1 MHSPQTWSRCL
12 PPRLAWLWVACAAA
26 ACAGCEN
33 RVGDGPPASF
43 DDAAVGDAG
52 VPDGSTGDAGAEL
65 DLGAPLDAGHDQG
78 VTSPD
83 NGVAPDD
90 VAPDA
95 LPLADG
101 STGVTLAASHELLYR
116 VEVPRGEH
124 VGFRFDFAPTT
135 AAVTMTVERYD
146 GVGPAYLGL
155 TNGGR
160 GIRTLAVFEPQAART
175 YWVRLTSST
184 ALTGTLHVT
193 RTPFA
198 DGPECLGD
206 CDRLLQL
213 PLPID
218 PAVDGYDW
226 TPGTVMRYQ
235 FGRRDLLMLVRYAGQ
250 SMAAAGYAPFIPEDF
265 SQWDGETPGTDTGS
279 LRHASH
285 QRGKD
290 VDISLYGLDGEAP
303 WRTYCQLMYVD
314 GRECVAGTATNYDG
328 YANARM
334 FGAFYQ
340 SGRVTRAFLDRE
352 LIPPTRAGA
361 DDAVLDGTVDAD
373 LRPLY
378 SDGVHLQHWPN
389 HDNHIHVR
397 VSEDA
402 YPVSATLQKDGVRR
416 PRFVVSVGEFEAP

>member
-1 MHSPQTWSRCL
+1 MAWPWLACL
-12 PPRLAWLWVACAAA
+12 AVVGV

-33 RVGDGPPASF
+33 RVGDGPPGAF
-43 DDAAVGDAG
+43 DDAALGDAG
-52 VPDGSTGDAGAEL
+52 VLDSGVD
-65 DLGAPLDAGHDQG
+65 DLGSAADLDVPFDGGGDQG

-83 NGVAPDD
+83 SGVAPAE
-90 VAPDA
+90 VAPEA

-101 STGVTLAASHELLYR
+101 ASSVTLAAGAERLYR

-124 VGFRFDFAPTT
+124 VGFRLDFTPTN

-175 YWVRLTSST
+175 YWVRLTTTT
-184 ALTGTLHVT
+184 ALTGALNVT

-226 TPGTVMRYQ
+226 TPSTVMRYQ
-235 FGRRDLLMLVRYAGQ
+235 FGRRDLLMLVRFAGQ

-314 GRECVAGTATNYDG
+314 GRECVAGTVTNYDG

-334 FGAFYQ
+334 FAAFYQ
-340 SGRVTRAFLDRE
+340 SGRVTRAFLDRA
-352 LIPPTRAGA
+352 LIPPTGDGA
-361 DDAVLDGTVDAD
+361 DDAVLDGSVDAA

-397 VSEDA
+397 VSEDP
-402 YPVSATLQKDGVRR
+402 YP
-416 PRFVVSVGEFEAP
+416 